1 MGYYI
6 NQKIKFM
13 NIEQI
18 KEDLL
23 LLIAQLTDA
32 EMADVENI
40 SEAIEYIFNQNSN

>member
-1 MGYYI
+1 
-6 NQKIKFM
+6 M

-40 SEAIEYIFNQNSN
+40 SEAIEQIFNQNSN

>member
-6 NQKIKFM
+6 NQKNKFM

-18 KEDLL
+18 KEDLI

-32 EMADVENI
+32 EIPDVENI